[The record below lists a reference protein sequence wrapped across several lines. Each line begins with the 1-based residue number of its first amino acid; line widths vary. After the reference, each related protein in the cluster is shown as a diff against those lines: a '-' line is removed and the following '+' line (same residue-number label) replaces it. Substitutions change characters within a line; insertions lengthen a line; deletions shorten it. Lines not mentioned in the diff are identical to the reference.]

1 MITSKN
7 GQTADTANFVHG
19 CFMVRVGTD
28 FQSYLDIV
36 KYAQQDEI
44 YNLTPSDQA
53 AVNQVLNGVAQNDT
67 GSGDND
73 TLPIYFSK
81 TKCRDTTLGG
91 NDAINPLPQ
100 FSPDDDIVHP
110 HNIPNFPGSPSGRVS
125 VGMGQV
131 YSENYDDTQQ
141 ILYMGFGIPVYSDV
155 GNFWSTAVDLDM
167 AKFVNTGGGIT
178 AEKIGFLIARVPV
191 KIFSIAT
198 IPAKFIE
205 AVVGGLQKVP
215 ITKYYAFSSQM
226 PMYFRFVNTIL
237 VHLATNMN
245 LMGSSTDSAVV
256 DTGSVTTGKSAI
268 QLLND
273 SGQGDDMS
281 GMPEVF
287 AQSGLD
293 MAKIMTKRFFYERG
307 DQGAGKIYARY
318 TDDAMFKAAALLNG
332 QGVLSDQDVS
342 SANADT
348 SATNNTGNNTNSNG
362 TTDSSS
368 TPTDAAANTPSRKW
382 TLSWVDAFGAAYTDA
397 IYDGHMFIG
406 FRIDK
411 GMGASES
418 FSNSTGESQ
427 LAQAANAK
435 FQQGREVSFGTMSGE
450 FGNSGG
456 VSAILSS
463 VAGAVTGLVKGLSA
477 AIHLDPL
484 AAIASGSAKVDIPEV
499 WMNSNYSRSASFSI
513 SCLSPYGDMA
523 SIFQSEYVPLAC
535 LLAGT
540 LPRGTGYAS
549 HSSPFICQAYCR
561 GIFSSP
567 LCIVESLDIQ
577 RGADQ
582 FGFTMNRLPLKIS
595 MHVTLKDLTPSM
607 YMNMGGD
614 QGIAKAIFGTDDNFG
629 EYMLTL
635 SGMGLRD
642 RLAPFRTIRRKTQ
655 IFMSTL
661 YKNKLSPFMLGMEGG
676 NRFLVSR
683 VISAIV
689 SGGRGL
695 PGN

>member
-7 GQTADTANFVHG
+7 GQTADTSVNFIHG

-28 FQSYLDIV
+28 FKTFQDIV
-36 KYAQQDEI
+36 TYAQQDEL
-44 YNLTPSDQA
+44 YDSSPSDKA
-53 AVNQVLNGVAQNDT
+53 ILNKVLSGISGTEAGTGENDI
-67 GSGDND
+67 
-73 TLPIYFSK
+73 LPIYFSK
-81 TKCRDTTLGG
+81 KKCRDTTLGG

-100 FSPDDDIVHP
+100 FNVDDDIVHP
-110 HNIPNFPGSPSGRVS
+110 HNIPNFPGAPGGRVS

-141 ILYMGFGIPVYSDV
+141 ILYMGFGIPVYSNV
-155 GNFWSTAVDLDM
+155 GSFWSSAVDLEM
-167 AKFVNTGGGIT
+167 AKFVNTGGGMT
-178 AEKIGFLIARVPV
+178 AQKIGFLIARVPV
-191 KIFSIAT
+191 RILEIAT

-205 AVVGGLQKVP
+205 AIIGGLQKVP

-256 DTGSVTTGKSAI
+256 GTGSVTSSKSNI
-268 QLLND
+268 QLLNE
-273 SGQGDDMS
+273 SGKGDDMS

-293 MAKIMTKRFFYERG
+293 MAKVMAKRFFYERG
-307 DQGAGKIYARY
+307 DTTIGNRF
-318 TDDAMFKAAALLNG
+318 TDDAMFKAASLAG
-332 QGVLSDQDVS
+332 GKGVLDDSDVNES
-342 SANADT
+342 TNATAND
-348 SATNNTGNNTNSNG
+348 TNSNG
-362 TTDSSS
+362 
-368 TPTDAAANTPSRKW
+368 ANATGASDPNSRKW
-382 TLSWVDAFGAAYTDA
+382 TLNWVDSFRAAYTDA

-435 FQQGREVSFGTMSGE
+435 FQQGREASFGTMDGDLGSGAIT
-450 FGNSGG
+450 GMLTSGLK
-456 VSAILSS
+456 A
-463 VAGAVTGLVKGLSA
+463 VAGFIKGAAAAV
-477 AIHLDPL
+477 HLDPL
-484 AAIASGSAKVDIPEV
+484 AAIASGAAKIDIPEV

-513 SCLSPYGDMA
+513 TCLSPYGDMA

-535 LLAGT
+535 ILAGT
-540 LPRGTGYAS
+540 LPRGTGYSS
-549 HSSPFICQAYCR
+549 HASPFICQAYCR

-567 LCIVESLDIQ
+567 LCMIESLEVQ

-582 FGFTMNRLPLKIS
+582 FGFTANRLPLKIS

-607 YMNMGGD
+607 YMSMGGD

-629 EYMLTL
+629 EYMMTL

-642 RLAPFRTIRRKTQ
+642 RIAPFRSIRRKTQ
-655 IFMSTL
+655 ILLSTA

-676 NRFLVSR
+676 NRFLISR